1 MFSEFNPP
9 NWQPASSIAPE
20 PTATARLVARP
31 TLIPNDFRVIL
42 RLPERPAAS
51 AGRPRPGA
59 GRPRPAA
66 GQAQLAAVHQA
77 LVLAAVL
84 PDRACTAAPGAVGPP
99 PGLGAGTNKLYH

>member
-9 NWQPASSIAPE
+9 NWQPASSTAPE
-20 PTATARLVARP
+20 PMATVRLVARP

-59 GRPRPAA
+59 GQPRQAA
-66 GQAQLAAVHQA
+66 GRAQLVAAHRAPVP
-77 LVLAAVL
+77 AAVL
-84 PDRACTAAPGAVGPP
+84 PDRACTAAPVAVDPQ
-99 PGLGAGTNKLYH
+99 PGSVAGTTN